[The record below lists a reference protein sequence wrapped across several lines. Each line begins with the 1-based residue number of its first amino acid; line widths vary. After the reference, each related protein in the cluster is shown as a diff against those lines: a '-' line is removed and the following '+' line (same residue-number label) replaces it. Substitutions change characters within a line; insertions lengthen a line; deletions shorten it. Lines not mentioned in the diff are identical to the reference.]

1 MSLHLEGIEA
11 EKKARLFLKKFGVNN
26 IQQLDWLVK
35 LNDKYFIVEVK
46 ERELYSP
53 PPFYGTGLD
62 IRQLNLRLQV
72 YNDLGIDTILIVFE
86 KNTNNVYVQKISIL
100 EQGEHHDTKNKIRI
114 YKIDNFNKYN
124 YDVGDN
130 DG

>member
-11 EKKARLFLKKFGVNN
+11 EKKARLFLKKFGINN
-26 IQQLDWLVK
+26 IQQLDWFVK

-46 ERELYSP
+46 ERELYKP

-86 KNTNNVYVQKISIL
+86 KNTENVYVQKISIL
-100 EQGEHHDTKNKIRI
+100 ENGEYHDTKNKIRI
-114 YKIDNFNKYN
+114 YKIENFSKYN
-124 YDVGDN
+124 YKVC
-130 DG
+130 

>member
-1 MSLHLEGIEA
+1 MSLHLAGIEA
-11 EKKARLFLKKFGVNN
+11 EKKARLFLKKFGINN

-100 EQGEHHDTKNKIRI
+100 EQGEYNDTKNKIRI

-124 YDVGDN
+124 YDEGEK
-130 DG
+130 